1 MKEKA
6 KMISKSNLPSLQS
19 DADSSHSDDKPVLN
33 ITTKHKEFVQKIVVD
48 GLKPVDAYLSI
59 YPNVSRKNASSAA
72 SRLLKHPSVV
82 TEFQSLAVHLKALEH
97 APKYQV
103 MKELKE
109 LLAVMKR
116 PGKDYNPKYIIEC
129 LDMINKMMGYYNHT
143 TTNVSI
149 KVDKSISFGGFDPS
163 DAEFVDITPSKD
175 DE

>member
-1 MKEKA
+1 MAQKA
-6 KMISKSNLPSLQS
+6 KMISKSDIIPSQS
-19 DADSSHSDDKPVLN
+19 DADSLQNDDKPVTKL
-33 ITTKHKEFVQKIVVD
+33 TTKHKEFVEKIIVD
-48 GLKPVDAYLSI
+48 GLKPVDAYLAV

-72 SRLLKHPSVV
+72 SRLLKHPSII
-82 TEFQSLAVHLKALEH
+82 TEFQSLSVHLKALEN

-103 MKELKE
+103 MKELKD
-109 LLAVMKR
+109 LLGVMKR

-143 TTNVSI
+143 TTSVSI

-163 DAEFVDITPSKD
+163 DAEYIDITNGKD